1 MASEGD
7 LIAQLIERIQS
18 IEKENSRLKEELDF
32 YHKEHAKYVAKESA
46 NELCPS
52 GGGIGLPNGVLETP
66 QPSRPVCRFFGT
78 SKGCDRGPNCHFA
91 HIQ

>member
-18 IEKENSRLKEELDF
+18 IENENSRLKEELDF
-32 YHKEHAKYVAKESA
+32 YHKEYAKYVAKESA
-46 NELCPS
+46 HELSVS
-52 GGGIGLPNGVLETP
+52 GGGMGTPDRVLETP
-66 QPSRPVCRFFGT
+66 QPSRSVCRFFGT
-78 SKGCDRGPNCHFA
+78 SRGCDRGPNCRFA